1 MHLVDALL
9 ACDPILGGV
18 RGVGLPDGHGGD
30 GEEAEEEGEHG
41 GRLMRQG
48 DQRHFYIVYLLCTT
62 SNFIRLFVG
71 LWGTLTC
78 AGQNNHVTS
87 WCQNP
92 NDSQEYL

>member
-41 GRLMRQG
+41 DRLMRL
-48 DQRHFYIVYLLCTT
+48 R
-62 SNFIRLFVG
+62 
-71 LWGTLTC
+71 
-78 AGQNNHVTS
+78 
-87 WCQNP
+87 
-92 NDSQEYL
+92 